1 MKSGRPPANFSG
13 DAMIDPLF
21 EPLGINRRELKN
33 RIYMP
38 AMHLGMA
45 VNFEVTD
52 QLIEFYAARAQGG
65 AGCICVGYATVDEL
79 SGNTTNIGAHRDD
92 FIPGLA
98 RLADTIRK
106 GGACSAVQLNHAG
119 RYNFSFFLD
128 GRQPVAPSAIASR
141 MTKEVPRPLTRDEI
155 RTTVQAFAAAAGRV
169 KAAGFDAVEILSGTG
184 YLISEFLS
192 PLTNRRE
199 DEYGGPLE
207 NRMRFG
213 LEVMQAVRETVGD
226 GFPLIVRMNGNDFM
240 PAGQGRREL
249 QQYAQ
254 ALVTKASVDAL
265 SINVGWHEARVPQ
278 ITTAVPR
285 GAFAYLAR
293 DIKSLVDV
301 PVIYGHRV
309 NDPRTARELLAED
322 MCDMV
327 AMGRSLIAD
336 PRLPAKARQRR
347 DADIVH
353 CVACA
358 QGCFDNLFRLKSV
371 ECLCNPLAGHERT
384 CVLPRAEKPLEVM
397 VIGGGPA
404 GMQAALAAAECGHRV
419 TLHEKDTRLGGQLLL
434 AAAPPGRGEF
444 AVLAE
449 DLARQV
455 RQTAVKVY
463 LNQTVDEELIAKR
476 QPDRVILATGARPM
490 APPIVGADLPHV
502 VQAWDVLRDRV
513 RTGRRVVIIGGGAV
527 GIETALYLAEKGTI
541 SGEVLKFLMVNKA
554 EPLEDLYELATRGT
568 RDITMIEMIDRI
580 GQGVGKTT
588 RWTLI
593 QDLSRYQVKALPG
606 IKATA
611 IESDRVKALNA
622 EGQAVDLPAD
632 TVVLGMGSVSE
643 CALQDTI
650 ERLEIPY
657 QVAGDAREIATAFEA
672 VHTGYAA
679 GKAISP

>member
-1 MKSGRPPANFSG
+1 
-13 DAMIDPLF
+13 MIDPLF
-21 EPLGINRRELKN
+21 EPLRLNDLAIKN

-45 VNFEVTD
+45 ANFQVTD
-52 QLIEFYAARAQGG
+52 QLVDFYDARARGG
-65 AGCICVGYATVDEL
+65 AGCICVGYATVDDM
-79 SGNTTNIGAHRDD
+79 SGNTTNIGAHDD
-92 FIPGLA
+92 AFVPGLT
-98 RLADTIRK
+98 RLAETIRA

-141 MTKEVPRPLTRDEI
+141 MTKEVPRPLDRDEI
-155 RTTVQAFAAAAGRV
+155 KTIVASFAAAARRV

-192 PLTNRRE
+192 PLTNKRE
-199 DEYGGPLE
+199 DEYGGSLE

-213 LEVMQAVRETVGD
+213 LEVMRAVREAVGPAY
-226 GFPLIVRMNGNDFM
+226 PLIVRMNGNDFM
-240 PAGQGRREL
+240 PAGQSRREL
-249 QQYAQ
+249 QQYAR
-254 ALVTKASVDAL
+254 ALATEASVNAL

-309 NDPRTARELLAED
+309 NDPATARELLADD

-336 PRLPAKARQRR
+336 PHLPQKARQNEE
-347 DADIVH
+347 DQVVH

-358 QGCFDNLFRLKSV
+358 QGCFDNLFKLKSV
-371 ECLCNPLAGHERT
+371 ECLCNPMAGHEKT
-384 CVLPRAEKPLEVM
+384 CHLPLTESARKVM

-404 GMQAALAAAECGHRV
+404 GMQAALAAAACGHRV
-419 TLHEKDTRLGGQLLL
+419 SLHEKESRLGGQLFL
-434 AAAPPGRGEF
+434 AAAPPGREEF
-444 AVLAE
+444 AVLAN

-455 RQTAVKVY
+455 EKQAIDVFLDQTI
-463 LNQTVDEELIAKR
+463 DEKQIAAR
-476 QPDRVILATGARPM
+476 QPDHVILATGARPIT
-490 APPIVGADLPHV
+490 PPIPGVDRPHV
-502 VQAWDVLRDRV
+502 VQAWDVLRNRV

-527 GIETALYLAEKGTI
+527 GVETALFLAEKGTL
-541 SGEVLKFLMVNKA
+541 SGETLKFLMVNKA
-554 EPLEDLYELATRGT
+554 ESLEDLYELATRGT
-568 RDITMIEMIDRI
+568 RDITVIEMIDRI
-580 GQGVGKTT
+580 GQGLGKTT

-593 QDLSRYQVKALPG
+593 QDLSRYHVKTMPG

-611 IESDRVKALNA
+611 ITSGGVQAQSA
-622 EGQAVDLPAD
+622 EGQIVDLPAD
-632 TVVLGMGSVSE
+632 SVVLGIGAQPE
-643 CALQDTI
+643 YALKEVL
-650 ERLEIPY
+650 ERLKIPY
-657 QVAGDAREIATAFEA
+657 QVVGDAEAVATAFEA
-672 VHTGYAA
+672 IHAGFAA
-679 GKAISP
+679 GSAV

>member
-1 MKSGRPPANFSG
+1 
-13 DAMIDPLF
+13 MIDPLF
-21 EPLGINRRELKN
+21 EPLCINSLKLRN

-45 VNFEVTD
+45 VDFEITD
-52 QLIEFYAARAQGG
+52 QLIDFYAARAQGG
-65 AGCICVGYATVDEL
+65 AGCICVGYATVDAL

-92 FIPGLA
+92 FIPGLC
-98 RLADTIRK
+98 RLATTIRN

-141 MTKEVPRPLTRDEI
+141 MTKEVPKALSREEI
-155 RTTVQAFAAAAGRV
+155 KAVVASFAAAAGRV
-169 KAAGFDAVEILSGTG
+169 KTAGFDAVEILSGTG

-192 PLTNRRE
+192 PLTNKRE
-199 DEYGGPLE
+199 DEYGGSLE

-213 LEVMQAVRETVGD
+213 LEVMQAVREAVGD

-254 ALVTKASVDAL
+254 ALVTQAAVDAL

-309 NDPRTARELLAED
+309 NDPHTARELLAED

-336 PRLPAKARQRR
+336 PRLPQKARQRK
-347 DADIVH
+347 DDDIIH

-371 ECLCNPLAGHERT
+371 ECLCNPVAGHERDCT
-384 CVLPRAEKPLEVM
+384 LRPSGHPRQVM

-404 GMQAALAAAECGHRV
+404 GMQAALAAAECGHLV
-419 TLHEKDTRLGGQLLL
+419 SLHEKESRLGGQLFM
-434 AAAPPGRGEF
+434 AAAPPGRAEF
-444 AVLAE
+444 AVLAD

-455 RQTAVKVY
+455 RKSSIKVY
-463 LNQTVDEELIAKR
+463 LNESVDGKLIMQRK
-476 QPDRVILATGARPM
+476 PDHVILATGARPIE
-490 APPIVGADLPHV
+490 PPIPGADLPHV

-527 GIETALYLAEKGTI
+527 GIETALFLAEKGTI
-541 SGEVLKFLMVNKA
+541 PGEILKFLMVNKA
-554 EPLEDLYELATRGT
+554 ESLADLYELATRGT

-580 GQGVGKTT
+580 GQGLGKTT
-588 RWTLI
+588 RWTLV
-593 QDLSRYQVKALPG
+593 QDLSRYHVKTLANV
-606 IKATA
+606 KATA
-611 IESDRVKALNA
+611 IEPGGVKGRNA
-622 EGQAVDLPAD
+622 EGQAVELPAD
-632 TVVLGMGSVSE
+632 TVVLGIGSRPE
-643 CALQDTI
+643 CALRDT
-650 ERLEIPY
+650 LEHLKIPY
-657 QVAGDAREIATAFEA
+657 QIAGDAHKIATAFEA
-672 VHTGYAA
+672 IHAGHAA
-679 GKAISP
+679 GKAI